1 MSGMAHFPAPSNA
14 VLPTAEEGGEFC
26 GEVGGQIHVGDRKR
40 LDLNNKVGNWYW
52 ILLLPDLR
60 RETCGTVVYP

>member
-1 MSGMAHFPAPSNA
+1 M
-14 VLPTAEEGGEFC
+14 LPTAEEGGEFC